1 MYIAALAG
9 INPELH
15 EAATVDG
22 ASRFQRMLHVDIPG
36 ILPTIVLML
45 ILNVGSMMNV
55 GYQKVFLMQ
64 NNMNLRTAEVIS
76 TYVYKV
82 GLKQANYSFS
92 TAINLMN
99 TLVSLILVTSTNYI
113 SRRLTET
120 SLW

>member
-1 MYIAALAG
+1 
-9 INPELH
+9 
-15 EAATVDG
+15 
-22 ASRFQRMLHVDIPG
+22 
-36 ILPTIVLML
+36 ML